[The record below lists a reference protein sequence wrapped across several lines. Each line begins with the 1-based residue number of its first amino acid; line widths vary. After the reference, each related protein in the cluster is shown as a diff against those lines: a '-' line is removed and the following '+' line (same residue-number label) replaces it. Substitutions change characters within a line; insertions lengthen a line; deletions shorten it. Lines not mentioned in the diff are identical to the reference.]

1 MFLNSKIHV
10 LTTVSSCDV
19 NEVLVGLRS
28 NIVGSVVDA
37 TRRPSAF
44 SLSSSLFAVKINRE
58 TIDRQQRRSLW
69 TRDVTR
75 HHIVLVRNAAV
86 KSQNAVSLLHL
97 LDFCHFGEKF

>member
-19 NEVLVGLRS
+19 NEVL
-28 NIVGSVVDA
+28 VGSVVDA